1 MFCWFQTN
9 DARMAHTTTSR
20 HIADHGTESFL
31 KKYLDGSVKF
41 ILSKFCVFFK
51 RTESYLVIAGHA
63 LKPTLWTVSKSCHQ

>member
-1 MFCWFQTN
+1 
-9 DARMAHTTTSR
+9 MAHSTTSR

-63 LKPTLWTVSKSCHQ
+63 LKPTL